1 MGRPDP
7 DPLSSPVCLPGSRSL
22 RTPSRRC
29 CGPGWPV
36 RGGAARGPW
45 ANSSGSMINRPGCAP
60 AARAGP
66 RGARGPRRG
75 RNGPGPERRRLGAR
89 GHRREWGR
97 GWGTGGNT
105 RAAPWHPGPGV
116 TVPGASRPIRAS
128 LSPQASPRMDGEPPA
143 GPQARG
149 PAARGPEP
157 GDGSGA
163 AGAPTGTAG
172 ALPTPGAPTEAL
184 PTPGAPTEAL
194 PTPGAPTEAL
204 PTPGA
209 PTEAAGALPTPGAP
223 TGTAW
228 APTGV
233 PAGAAGAL
241 PTPGPRSDAPAAPG
255 DRPVAVSVV
264 SNSAF
269 EGAPP
274 PYSPP
279 DPKSYHLLYPPFP
292 AGYAQQGPVIYPPG
306 PGPRP
311 YPGPGFHPGPLPYS
325 PYHPPPGPSP
335 AGRGHH
341 RPKDY
346 TVESVLVTLFCC
358 LITGVMA
365 LVYSHET
372 RAALARGD
380 MAQAYLASKKAQSLV
395 LISLLIGL
403 FASISWIV
411 YVLVSL
417 YL

>member
-1 MGRPDP
+1 
-7 DPLSSPVCLPGSRSL
+7 
-22 RTPSRRC
+22 
-29 CGPGWPV
+29 
-36 RGGAARGPW
+36 
-45 ANSSGSMINRPGCAP
+45 
-60 AARAGP
+60 
-66 RGARGPRRG
+66 
-75 RNGPGPERRRLGAR
+75 
-89 GHRREWGR
+89 
-97 GWGTGGNT
+97 
-105 RAAPWHPGPGV
+105 
-116 TVPGASRPIRAS
+116 
-128 LSPQASPRMDGEPPA
+128 MDGEPPA

-149 PAARGPEP
+149 PAARGAEP

-184 PTPGAPTEAL
+184 PTPGAPTGAAWA
-194 PTPGAPTEAL
+194 PTGAPTEAAGAL

-228 APTGV
+228 APTGTAWAPTRV
-233 PAGAAGAL
+233 PAGAAGVL

-264 SNSAF
+264 SSSAF
-269 EGAPP
+269 DGAPP

-292 AGYAQQGPVIYPPG
+292 AAYAQEGPIIYPPG
-306 PGPRP
+306 PGPQP
-311 YPGPGFHPGPLPYS
+311 YPGFHPGPLPYS
-325 PYHPPPGPSP
+325 PVRIPHPGVLLPLTPYLPAGSVGSPRCPERHSPGGEQLSPPPHP
-335 AGRGHH
+335 
-341 RPKDY
+341 
-346 TVESVLVTLFCC
+346 LWCC
-358 LITGVMA
+358 GSLLSA
-365 LVYSHET
+365 PLLSLPQT

>member
-1 MGRPDP
+1 
-7 DPLSSPVCLPGSRSL
+7 
-22 RTPSRRC
+22 
-29 CGPGWPV
+29 
-36 RGGAARGPW
+36 
-45 ANSSGSMINRPGCAP
+45 
-60 AARAGP
+60 
-66 RGARGPRRG
+66 
-75 RNGPGPERRRLGAR
+75 
-89 GHRREWGR
+89 
-97 GWGTGGNT
+97 
-105 RAAPWHPGPGV
+105 
-116 TVPGASRPIRAS
+116 
-128 LSPQASPRMDGEPPA
+128 MDGEPPA

-149 PAARGPEP
+149 PAARGAEP
-157 GDGSGA
+157 GDG
-163 AGAPTGTAG
+163 T
-172 ALPTPGAPTEAL
+172 
-184 PTPGAPTEAL
+184 
-194 PTPGAPTEAL
+194 
-204 PTPGA
+204 
-209 PTEAAGALPTPGAP
+209 
-223 TGTAW
+223 
-228 APTGV
+228 
-233 PAGAAGAL
+233 GAAGAL
-241 PTPGPRSDAPAAPG
+241 PTPGTRSDASAAPG

-279 DPKSYHLLYPPFP
+279 DPKSFHLLYPPFP
-292 AGYAQQGPVIYPPG
+292 AGYSQQGPVIYPPG

-311 YPGPGFHPGPLPYS
+311 FPAPGFPPGPLPYS
-325 PYHPPPGPSP
+325 AYHPQLGPSP
-335 AGRGHH
+335 AGRGHQ

-395 LISLLIGL
+395 LISLLFGL